1 MSQDNS
7 IRRAQE
13 AFMLRSKLAVAVAA
27 LILATPAFAD
37 EPDPDNDGGR
47 YSLNKVQG
55 GFVRLDTQSGQVS
68 LCSQH
73 SVGWACE
80 TAPEDRAVFENEIAR
95 LRSENAAL
103 KKDIL
108 SHGLALPP
116 GIIPEAP
123 GTGSAEVI
131 LRLPD
136 NADVDRAMTYVGR
149 IWQRFVDAVARAGK
163 QVLNKS

>member
-1 MSQDNS
+1 
-7 IRRAQE
+7 
-13 AFMLRSKLAVAVAA
+13 MLSSRLAVAAAVAA
-27 LILATPAFAD
+27 SILAMPALAD
-37 EPDPDNDGGR
+37 EATPDNDGGR

-68 LCSQH
+68 LCSER
-73 SVGWACE
+73 SVGWTCQAV
-80 TAPEDRAVFENEIAR
+80 PEDRAVLENEIGR

-108 SHGLALPP
+108 SHGLALPT
-116 GIIPEAP
+116 GIMPEPPAA
-123 GTGSAEVI
+123 GGAEVI

-136 NADVDRAMTYVGR
+136 NADVDRAMAYVGR